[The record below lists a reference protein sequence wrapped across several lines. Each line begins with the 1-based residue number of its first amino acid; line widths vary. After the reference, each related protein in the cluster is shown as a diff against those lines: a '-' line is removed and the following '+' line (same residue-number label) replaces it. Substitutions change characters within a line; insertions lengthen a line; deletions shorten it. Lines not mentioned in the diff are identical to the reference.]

1 MPPLPEQKKNAS
13 FLGVTCETRA
23 SLLGTG
29 HDHAPRALYPV
40 FVDVSI
46 RFPGPGA
53 SVARSDALSEENM
66 EMVRFELF

>member
-1 MPPLPEQKKNAS
+1 MPDFFRKPISSLCKTVGKVVIVPPLPEKNAS

-46 RFPGPGA
+46 RFPA
-53 SVARSDALSEENM
+53 YR
-66 EMVRFELF
+66 

>member
-1 MPPLPEQKKNAS
+1 MPDFLESQSHLCVKQSEKSCNCAPTSRTKKNAS

-46 RFPGPGA
+46 RFPA
-53 SVARSDALSEENM
+53 YR
-66 EMVRFELF
+66 